1 MSNSKKAI
9 AEIKSLMKQFGFMSE
24 EVVLKSF
31 KLEDSTILQTSN
43 LKVGEK
49 ISKINEEFERI
60 KSLIGYNQRTQ

>member
-31 KLEDSTILQTSN
+31 KLEDSTILQASD

-49 ISKINEEFERI
+49 ISKINET
-60 KSLIGYNQRTQ
+60 SAVY